1 MLGWLPGASA
11 DAMARREVADL
22 NGTRTGSA
30 DREGAWNWQDDVG
43 AFLAGSNKKSILA
56 LAKKKADSEL
66 EESLS
71 GRIADVEA
79 NLGTLSGKYNGV
91 DGKTK
96 KEVLSGLSQDE
107 ARIKALVQARTTKGF
122 NVADLDPNASAVD
135 ILAATSQQVNANED
149 AVTKKVDDRYND
161 KIKREDDR
169 YKSELLRDERIRSEG
184 RLDRNLERQLS
195 AENSKM
201 QMQLEYARL
210 SQADRQRTA
219 DRKDKAIMALL
230 GGLGNLGAGF
240 TI

>member
-22 NGTRTGSA
+22 NGARTGSA
-30 DREGAWNWQDDVG
+30 DREGAWNWQDDFG
-43 AFLAGSNKKSILA
+43 AFLAGSNKESILA
-56 LAKKKADSEL
+56 LAKTKADNQL

-79 NLGTLSGKYNGV
+79 NLGTLKGKYSGV

-96 KEVLSGLSQDE
+96 KEVQSALSQDE

-122 NVADLDPNASAVD
+122 NVADLDPNSSAVD
-135 ILAATSQQVNANED
+135 ILAATSKQVNANDD
-149 AVTKKVDDRYND
+149 AVTKKVDDRYD
-161 KIKREDDR
+161 ASI
-169 YKSELLRDERIRSEG
+169 LRDERIRSEG

-210 SQADRQRTA
+210 AQSDRQRTA

>member
-30 DREGAWNWQDDVG
+30 DRDGAWNWQDDFG
-43 AFLAGSNKKSILA
+43 AWLAGSNKESILA
-56 LAKKKADSEL
+56 LAKTKADNQL

-79 NLGTLSGKYNGV
+79 NIGTLKGKYSGV

-96 KEVLSGLSQDE
+96 KEIQSALSQDE

-122 NVADLDPNASAVD
+122 NVADLDPNSSAVD
-135 ILAATSQQVNANED
+135 ILAATSKQVNANDD
-149 AVTKKVDDRYND
+149 AVTKKSDDRYD
-161 KIKREDDR
+161 EGIRRDD
-169 YKSELLRDERIRSEG
+169 RIRSEG

-195 AENSKM
+195 AENNKM
-201 QMQLEYARL
+201 QLQLEYARL
-210 SQADRQRTA
+210 AQSDRQRTA